1 MAEELKTAQS
11 AVETIINVGG
21 VFSAG
26 AVFGGAIA
34 VVLTR
39 ILTKTYFSKTTDA
52 SWIELTNSLR
62 AEIQRH
68 CARNRKLEDELN
80 KIKKEVRR

>member
-11 AVETIINVGG
+11 AVQTIVNVGG

-26 AVFGGAIA
+26 AVVGGAIA
-34 VVLTR
+34 VALSW
-39 ILTKTYFSKTTDA
+39 ILAKIYFRKTTDA

-68 CARNRKLEDELN
+68 CTRNRQLEKELD

>member
-1 MAEELKTAQS
+1 MAEELKMAQS
-11 AVETIINVGG
+11 TIETIINVGG
-21 VFSAG
+21 VFAAG
-26 AVFGGAIA
+26 AVFGGLFTA
-34 VVLTR
+34 LLSW
-39 ILTKTYFSKTTDA
+39 ILAKIYFSKTTDA

-68 CARNRKLEDELN
+68 CTRNRQLEKELD

>member
-11 AVETIINVGG
+11 AVETIVNVGG
-21 VFSAG
+21 VFAAG

-39 ILTKTYFSKTTDA
+39 ILTKIYFSKTTDT

-68 CARNRKLEDELN
+68 CARNRQLEDELD